1 MHFEISTPSS
11 LSTFLKVLKTFLLN
25 SPRLFLLPTSSSL
38 LLLQNPFSF
47 SSFDHPHLSLVAS
60 FSKDFFS
67 KFNSNGVGAGAGVGV
82 GDAIFFEIDI
92 QPLYKNIYNLRK
104 GLERL
109 EIRVRGKGR
118 RESQGRKDSNLGR
131 REETQWDPN
140 EECFLELFLEL
151 RNMTLL
157 RSLKVGVV
165 GNQGGMGDILESFPG
180 ERKHRWQKLFSIE
193 NEDIPD
199 LSNFRNTPLTL
210 LFQEDKL
217 LLRSVN
223 CQNQSELLLWS
234 KMLKEYSFDKIS
246 KILKK
251 KVCMNFEG
259 NKLVNNFS
267 FAKSKEIRKEVEVF
281 VSLDQAEGGQ
291 NNIISKVAGRDFLLY
306 WNFVTWNEE
315 KVIKNENESV
325 APTRISNFSFQ
336 DLSTTKINREQTEQ
350 KLPNP
355 PLYDQTST
363 HHVYSC
369 NVKLEPEQNHEFSVP
384 ISKAE
389 KNRAISP
396 LKESENF
403 QLKKMKVSQLGSGYE
418 TQKSEVSVGFSS
430 LLTTTG
436 VVKKKDY
443 LEKLHN
449 MFK

>member
-11 LSTFLKVLKTFLLN
+11 LSTFLKVLKSFLLN
-25 SPRLFLLPTSSSL
+25 SPRLFLFPTSSSL
-38 LLLQNPFSF
+38 LLLQNPSSF
-47 SSFDHPHLSLVAS
+47 TSFDHPHLSLIAS

-67 KFNSNGVGAGAGVGV
+67 KFTPGAGVGV
-82 GDAIFFEIDI
+82 GDAILFEMDI

-109 EIRVRGKGR
+109 EIRVKGKGR
-118 RESQGRKDSNLGR
+118 RESQGGRKESNFGR

-140 EECFLELFLEL
+140 EECYLELFLEL

-157 RSLKVGVV
+157 RTLKVGVI
-165 GNQGGMGDILESFPG
+165 GNQGEMGDILEAFPG

-193 NEDIPD
+193 NEEIPD

-234 KMLKEYSFDKIS
+234 KMLKEYSFDKIN

-267 FAKSKEIRKEVEVF
+267 FAKSKEIRKDVELF

-291 NNIISKVAGRDFLLY
+291 NNIISKVAGRDFIIY

-315 KVIKNENESV
+315 KIIKNENDSA

-336 DLSTTKINREQTEQ
+336 DLSTTKTNREKTEQ
-350 KLPNP
+350 KPANAP
-355 PLYDQTST
+355 TFEQNST
-363 HHVYSC
+363 HQVYSC
-369 NVKLEPEQNHEFSVP
+369 NVKLEPQQNQEFSVP
-384 ISKAE
+384 IFKTE

-403 QLKKMKVSQLGSGYE
+403 QLKKIKVSQLGSGYE